1 MAFIDTNPEQGYYQL
16 NSKRIVF
23 CRTQRAR
30 NDYSGS
36 KAFKVSV
43 VNGQMSVFEVER
55 NKKKPDNDV
64 FYDSENVNIISAIQL
79 LIFLDVI
86 KLDYNNQDVNENRR
100 TYKLKK
106 NEVVNRCNAIF
117 GLKIAKKNLSF
128 ITASFPA
135 GMNDDSIFRVWNTY
149 LTRMRK
155 AFGLRVYL
163 WITERQKNGTLHYH
177 MLVPQY
183 IPVRISNGFLAISI
197 RNELEKNKQDGVK
210 YDWRK
215 YNGLDVK
222 RCDSNLKALSAYLT
236 KYISKGEIR
245 FFHLAWHCSRVVS
258 ALFTAYNTPFYD
270 EFGYIFNSRL
280 KIERVYENDFAV
292 CLYFDSFSIPKAIR
306 LLSVPNELVYSYMT
320 EPRKVVEML
329 EKEVVLVCL
338 ELFPEI

>member
-23 CRTQRAR
+23 CKTQKTR

-36 KAFKVSV
+36 KSFKISV
-43 VNGQMSVFEVER
+43 QNGQMSVFEIDRKE
-55 NKKKPDNDV
+55 KKKIENDINNV
-64 FYDSENVNIISAIQL
+64 YDDSMRFSFVL
-79 LIFLDVI
+79 LTVLEVI
-86 KLDYNNQDVNENRR
+86 VYDIDGEPIEVQKRS
-100 TYKLKK
+100 YKLKK

-128 ITASFPA
+128 MTASFPM
-135 GMNDDSIFRVWNTY
+135 GMNDDSIFRVWNTF

-183 IPVRISNGFLAISI
+183 IPIRVSNGYLAISI
-197 RNELEKNKQDGVK
+197 RNELEKNKQDSVK
-210 YDWRK
+210 YDCGK

-245 FFHLAWHCSRVVS
+245 FSHLAWHCSRLVS
-258 ALFTAYNTPFYD
+258 ALFTAYNTPYFD

-280 KIERVYENDFAV
+280 KIERVYENDFAAV
-292 CLYFDSFSIPKAIR
+292 LYFDNFSIPKAIR
-306 LLSVPNELVYSYMT
+306 LLSTPNELVYSYMT
-320 EPRKVVEML
+320 QPRRVVKMPEN
-329 EKEVVLVCL
+329 EVVAVCL